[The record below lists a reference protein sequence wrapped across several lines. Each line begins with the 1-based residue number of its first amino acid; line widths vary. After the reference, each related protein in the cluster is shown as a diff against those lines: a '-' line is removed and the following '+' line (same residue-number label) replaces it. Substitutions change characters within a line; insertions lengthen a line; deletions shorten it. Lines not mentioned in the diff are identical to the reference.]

1 MHLHVLVIVCTLI
14 KRMVAARDY
23 ANEWSLSSVDPEMVA
38 EVVSF
43 LKNPVVCIS
52 ELQAVWVVALP
63 DLQPPLGGGVGEAV
77 RTER

>member
-43 LKNPVVCIS
+43 LKNPGGCIS